1 MSKTFTIDL
10 RRLRVLREL
19 RERGTIGATARTLHL
34 TPSAV
39 SQQIATLS
47 REAGVPLLERHGRR
61 VRLTPQAELLLEHAA
76 IIHAQLEK
84 VRGELAA
91 YSEGTT
97 GTVTIDAFG
106 SAIAGLVA
114 PALPAVYSARPRLRV
129 RLSEVEAP
137 ECFSRLD
144 AGECDLVVTV
154 EYRGGPQRRDARYYR
169 RYLLLDP
176 LDVVIPGGHDLGK
189 EDEVS
194 LQDLAGEPWV
204 IGGASGPCHEVPM
217 AVCAAAGFN
226 PDIRHCVND
235 WAAALALVGAG
246 GGIALVPRLAIQSIA
261 LETVTIRPLGG
272 ALRPGRHIYA
282 AVRNGSEHSPALAVV
297 LDSLH
302 AAARRY
308 ADHDGSNA
316 GRPS

>member
-1 MSKTFTIDL
+1 MSETFTIDL

-19 RERGTIGATARTLHL
+19 REQGTIGATARVLHL
-34 TPSAV
+34 TPSAI

-76 IIHAQLEK
+76 IMHAQLEQA
-84 VRGELAA
+84 RAELAA
-91 YSEGTT
+91 YSGGAT

-114 PALPAVYSARPRLRV
+114 PALIDVYHARPRLQV
-129 RLSEVEAP
+129 MLSEVEAP
-137 ECFSRLD
+137 NCFSRLD
-144 AGECDLVVTV
+144 TGQCDLVITV
-154 EYRGGPQRRDARYYR
+154 EYRGGPQRRDARYHR
-169 RYLLLDP
+169 RDLLLDP
-176 LDVVIPGGHDLGK
+176 LDVALPCGHDLS
-189 EDEVS
+189 EESEVS
-194 LQDLAGEPWV
+194 LQDLAREPW
-204 IGGASGPCHEVPM
+204 ILGGASGPCREVPM

-226 PDIRHCVND
+226 PDIRHYVND

-246 GGIALVPRLAIQSIA
+246 SGIALVPRLALQTIA
-261 LETVTIRPLGG
+261 SGAATIRPLGG

-302 AAARRY
+302 AAALRY
-308 ADHDGSNA
+308 VDHDGSGAN
-316 GRPS
+316 RPA